1 MAIFTKLGEIKKLDS
16 SMSTYYNKV
25 KEMAYILSSIG
36 QPLRDEEFT
45 SFLLNGLDEDYEALV
60 ENINGRDT
68 PLPPRE
74 LYARLLNSEQR
85 RLKMR
90 PDGSPDAMANAAYR
104 GGGRGQQQ
112 TRPQGGP
119 PLQPRQPAMP
129 PQQQLWR
136 PWSRLAVPSLWRQ
149 GALSALRY

>member
-1 MAIFTKLGEIKKLDS
+1 MAIRTKLGEIKKLDS
-16 SMSTYYNKV
+16 PMSTYYNKV
-25 KEMAYILSSIG
+25 KEMADILSSIG

-90 PDGSPDAMANAAYR
+90 PDDAVANAAFR
-104 GGGRGQQQ
+104 GGRGQQQ
-112 TRPQGGP
+112 PRPQGGP
-119 PLQPRQPAMP
+119 PPQPR
-129 PQQQLWR
+129 
-136 PWSRLAVPSLWRQ
+136 
-149 GALSALRY
+149 